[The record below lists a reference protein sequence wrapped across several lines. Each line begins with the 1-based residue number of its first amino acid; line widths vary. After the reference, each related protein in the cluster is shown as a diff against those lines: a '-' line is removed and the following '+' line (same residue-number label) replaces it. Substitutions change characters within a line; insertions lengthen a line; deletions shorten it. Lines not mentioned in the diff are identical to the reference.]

1 MRSVAEIVSALSAT
15 FICVH
20 GIDEGD
26 ALALATRFDRGWAY
40 RGGVALLWE
49 AAFEAR
55 AVHGRYLPRKP
66 LRPFERRGILDVDGT
81 ICGESLHLIATQ
93 FSLERIAYIGELRY
107 ARRVVRQ
114 IEGRALLFIDAVPPG
129 AAALRD
135 PDFDLVAH
143 DRTTFIAAREI
154 SISASIVRV

>member
-15 FICVH
+15 LVCIH

-40 RGGVALLWE
+40 RGAQALLWDG
-49 AAFEAR
+49 AFEAR
-55 AVHGRYLPRKP
+55 AVHDRYLPRKP
-66 LRPFERRGILDVDGT
+66 LRPRRGLLGVDGK
-81 ICGESLHLIATQ
+81 ISGEPLHLVATQ
-93 FSLERIAYIGELRY
+93 FSLERTTYIGELRY

-114 IEGRALLFIDAVPPG
+114 IQGRALLFVDAVPPG

-135 PDFDLVAH
+135 PDFELIAH
-143 DRTTFIAAREI
+143 DRTAFIAARGI
-154 SISASIVRV
+154 AISASIVKV